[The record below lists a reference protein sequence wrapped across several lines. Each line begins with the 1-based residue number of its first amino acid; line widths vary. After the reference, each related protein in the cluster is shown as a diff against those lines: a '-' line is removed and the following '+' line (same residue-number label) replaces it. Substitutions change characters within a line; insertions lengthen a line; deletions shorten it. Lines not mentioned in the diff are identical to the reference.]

1 MSKDNLFEAALG
13 SPLIL
18 PVKRR
23 LDAGDFLRLNSVA
36 GAAKPFV
43 VALLSQISNRPTLVV
58 TDGLKSQEAFFN
70 DLQTFAPDALFYPAW
85 ETLPHENVLPH
96 ADTIADRLRVLNA
109 LTEVGTDRRAVR
121 SGAPGGRALPPCV
134 VASVQALMQRTFSAS
149 ALSALR
155 FPLSPGDRVDLQD
168 FVDRLVEL
176 GYHPEYQVNERG
188 DMAHRGGIVDFFPL
202 DRDDPVRVEFAGDE
216 IESIRVFDAASQ
228 QSRDKLQ
235 SVTVTPAGELG
246 LLKRAPDKTAS
257 LLELLPSNT
266 LLVLDEPERLI
277 EAATSCARQI
287 PDGDPFF
294 EPWKKILGGKA
305 QQVHLT
311 EAIAT
316 ESLVAQASLPAVL
329 ESTQV
334 RAGLAIPVGAETPVP
349 PADFAGPLNLRLV
362 SLEAFRP
369 LDARTPE
376 PEVAEQMRRAFFDQM
391 QRWIDEGYALHILCS
406 TNGERQRFEELWR
419 EQFQSLPSSLFPL
432 RSSLSRGFLW
442 PDARL
447 AVVTDAEIFG
457 RYKLVRPRRKFHAVA
472 QPADWTELQEGDFVV
487 HIQHGIGKYLGL
499 RAIEVSGSN
508 QEVLAI
514 EYADEA
520 RLYVPVEQAH
530 LVSKYL
536 GAGKRIPKLHQL
548 GGALWQR
555 QKFTAERAIM
565 DLASELLEIQAAR
578 ESLEGH
584 PFAPDAPW
592 QREFEAGFPYDE
604 TPDQDTAI
612 EEVKRDMESKKP
624 MDRLICGDVG
634 YGKTEVAIRAA
645 FKAVMNGFQVA
656 VLCPTTV
663 LAEQHWN
670 TFRERTAGFPITIE
684 MLSRFRTPREQKK
697 AVKLLREGG
706 VDIVI
711 GTHRLLS
718 ADVTFKNLGLVVV
731 DEEQR
736 FGVLHKER
744 FKQLRKLVDVL
755 TLSATPIP
763 RTLYLALTGAR
774 DMSTIETPPQ
784 DRVPVET
791 IIAPYDE
798 RLIKQA
804 IQRELNRGGQV
815 YFLHNR
821 VQSIDAVAD
830 RLRNLLKDSDWRPV
844 SGDRKRATSVHQS
857 PITSHQSPVRI
868 EIGHGQMSEHEL
880 ENVMHRF
887 VKGQI
892 DVLVCTT
899 IIESGLDIPNANT
912 IIIDRADRFGLSD
925 LYQLRGRVGRWKH
938 QAYAYILLPRHLQLV
953 QSARKRI
960 SAIKQYS
967 SLGSGF
973 KIAMRDLEIRGAGN
987 ILGAEQSGHITAIGF
1002 DLYCQL
1008 LKASIARLKGEK
1020 PKRRLQVA
1028 LKLDFLNA
1036 PDQSTC
1042 GSDIPVATGD
1052 RGKAES
1058 ARHAEQNA
1066 PPTETGADTLARIPV
1081 AYIRDNRLRIQAYR
1095 KIAQVSEL
1103 AEAEALRAEFRD
1115 RYGPLPREVKL
1126 LLQCAEIRLLAATA
1140 NVDTVETRDDK
1151 IMLSQRTVLFQVGGK
1166 FPRLTAPKPEGKL
1179 HELEKLLMSIATASR
1194 EITKP

>member
-1 MSKDNLFEAALG
+1 VSKDKLFEVALG
-13 SPLIL
+13 SPLI
-18 PVKRR
+18 PPIKRR
-23 LDAGDFLRLNSVA
+23 LDGGDFLCLNSVA
-36 GAAKPFV
+36 DAAKPFV
-43 VALLSQISNRPTLVV
+43 VALLSQISSRPVIVV

-70 DLQTFAPDALFYPAW
+70 DLQAFVPETLFYPAW
-85 ETLPHENVLPH
+85 ETLPHEDVLPH
-96 ADTIADRLRVLNA
+96 ADTIADRLRVLSSFILHPSSFA
-109 LTEVGTDRRAVR
+109 
-121 SGAPGGRALPPCV
+121 V
-134 VASVQALMQRTFSAS
+134 VASVQSLMQRTFSAD
-149 ALSALR
+149 ALTAFR
-155 FPLSPGDRVDLQD
+155 FPLSLGQTLD
-168 FVDRLVEL
+168 FHEL
-176 GYHPEYQVNERG
+176 ITALTERGYSLEVQVNERG
-188 DMAHRGGIVDFFPL
+188 DMAQRGGIVDFFPL
-202 DRDDPVRVEFAGDE
+202 DRNDPVRVEFAGDE
-216 IESIRVFDAASQ
+216 IESIRAFDPVSQ
-228 QSRDKLQ
+228 QSREKLE

-257 LLELLPSNT
+257 LLDLLPPNT
-266 LLVLDEPERLI
+266 LLVLDEPERLA
-277 EAATSCARQI
+277 EAADSYARQI
-287 PDGDPFF
+287 PKGDPFF
-294 EPWKKILGGKA
+294 EPWKQTLGAKL
-305 QQVHLT
+305 QQVHLS

-316 ESLVAQASLPAVL
+316 ESLVEQASLPVIV
-329 ESTQV
+329 ESTQ
-334 RAGLAIPVGAETPVP
+334 AGTSVP
-349 PADFAGPLNLRLV
+349 PTDFAGPLNLRLV

-391 QRWIDEGYALHILCS
+391 QRWLDEGYSVHVLCS
-406 TNGERQRFEELWR
+406 ADGERQRFEELWR
-419 EQFQSLPSSLFPL
+419 EQFKAVPSSLILHP
-432 RSSLSRGFLW
+432 SSFLSRGFLW
-442 PDARL
+442 PDAKL
-447 AVVTDAEIFG
+447 AVVTDSEIFG

-487 HIQHGIGKYLGL
+487 HAQHGIGKYLGL
-499 RAIEVSGSN
+499 RTLQVNVGAPTPPSGLPQTQH

-514 EYADEA
+514 EYANEA

-548 GGALWQR
+548 GGTLWQK

-565 DLASELLEIQAAR
+565 DLAAELLEIQAAR
-578 ESLEGH
+578 STLEGH
-584 PFAPDAPW
+584 AFSPDTPW
-592 QREFEAGFPYDE
+592 QREFEAAFSYDE
-604 TPDQDTAI
+604 TPDQITAI
-612 EEVKRDMESKKP
+612 DEMKAEMESRKP

-634 YGKTEVAIRAA
+634 YGKTEVGIRAA
-645 FKAVMNGFQVA
+645 FKAVMDGMQVA

-663 LAEQHWN
+663 LTEQHWN
-670 TFRERTAGFPITIE
+670 TFRERMAGFPITIE

-697 AVKLLREGG
+697 VVKLLREGG

-718 ADVTFKNLGLVVV
+718 SDIQFKNLGLVVI

-784 DRVPVET
+784 DRLPVET

-798 RLIKQA
+798 RLIRQA

-830 RLRNLLKDSDWRPV
+830 RLRRLFADEVARASRPFR
-844 SGDRKRATSVHQS
+844 STPEYGRDARAT
-857 PITSHQSPVRI
+857 VRI
-868 EIGHGQMSEHEL
+868 EVGHGQMSEHEL

-938 QAYAYILLPRHLQLV
+938 QAYAYILLPRHMQLV
-953 QSARKRI
+953 QTARKRI

-1008 LKASIARLKGEK
+1008 LKESIARLKGER
-1020 PKRRLQVA
+1020 PKHRLQVM
-1028 LKLDFLNA
+1028 LKLDFLA
-1036 PDQSTC
+1036 PA
-1042 GSDIPVATGD
+1042 VAANLHPSSSPALG
-1052 RGKAES
+1052 GQVPHPS
-1058 ARHAEQNA
+1058 S
-1066 PPTETGADTLARIPV
+1066 DTLARIPFS
-1081 AYIRDNRLRIQAYR
+1081 YIADSRLRIQAYR
-1095 KIAQVSEL
+1095 KIAQAAEL
-1103 AEAEALRAEFRD
+1103 AEVDALRAEFRD
-1115 RYGPLPREVKL
+1115 RYGKLPREVKL
-1126 LLQCAEIRLLAATA
+1126 LLRCAEVKLLAAA
-1140 NVDTVETRDDK
+1140 VNVDTVETRADK
-1151 IMLSQRTVLFQVGGK
+1151 IMLSQRGQLFQVGGK
-1166 FPRLTAPKPEGKL
+1166 FPRLTATKPEGKL
-1179 HELEKLLMSIATASR
+1179 TEIKKLLESLQKR
-1194 EITKP
+1194 R